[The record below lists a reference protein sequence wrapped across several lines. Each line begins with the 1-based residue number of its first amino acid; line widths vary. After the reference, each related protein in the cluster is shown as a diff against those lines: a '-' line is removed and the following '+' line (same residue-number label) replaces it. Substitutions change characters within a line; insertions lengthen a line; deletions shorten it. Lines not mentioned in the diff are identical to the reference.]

1 MSKVIRHEIDLGN
14 LPALTAQQRAELQ
27 ALAQAPEAQINY
39 DDQPQ
44 LSRAFL
50 KDAVR
55 NPLYKPTKTPTTVR
69 MDSDVLAWLKAQ
81 GKGYQ
86 TRMNAI
92 LRQEMLRDLLHQGYW
107 ITPPTER
114 EMP

>member
-14 LPALTAQQRAELQ
+14 LPALTAKQRAELK
-27 ALAQAPEAQINY
+27 ALAQVPEAQINY

-92 LRQEMLRDLLHQGYW
+92 LRQEMLRDLLHQG
-107 ITPPTER
+107 
-114 EMP
+114 

>member
-14 LPALTAQQRAELQ
+14 LPALTAKQRAELQ

-39 DDQPQ
+39 EDQPQ

-92 LRQEMLRDLLHQGYW
+92 LRQEMLRDLLHQG
-107 ITPPTER
+107 
-114 EMP
+114 